1 MPRGKASPSGKDS
14 KELEVGDPAPDFS
27 LPSTEGRD
35 VSLEEFRGKKSVV
48 LFFYPKDDTPGCTK
62 EACQFRDD
70 LSRLRTGDAV
80 ILGVSLDGLGSHQKF
95 VQKYSLPFPLLSD
108 EKAVVSKAY
117 GVYKKKSLYGRTFW
131 GIERST
137 FLIGSDG
144 RLRGVFRR
152 VQVDG
157 HSQELL
163 DLISSPRAG

>member
-1 MPRGKASPSGKDS
+1 MPSSKRGPSGKNS

-27 LPSTEGRD
+27 LPSTEGRTI
-35 VSLEEFRGKKSVV
+35 SLKEFRGGGNVI

-70 LSRLRTGDAV
+70 LSKFRAKDAV
-80 ILGVSLDGLGSHQKF
+80 ILGVSLDGLDSHRKF
-95 VQKYSLPFPLLSD
+95 IQKYSLPFPLLSD

-131 GIERST
+131 GIERSS
-137 FLIGSDG
+137 FVIGPDG
-144 RLRGVFRR
+144 RLRQIFRR

-163 DLISSPRAG
+163 GLVSKP